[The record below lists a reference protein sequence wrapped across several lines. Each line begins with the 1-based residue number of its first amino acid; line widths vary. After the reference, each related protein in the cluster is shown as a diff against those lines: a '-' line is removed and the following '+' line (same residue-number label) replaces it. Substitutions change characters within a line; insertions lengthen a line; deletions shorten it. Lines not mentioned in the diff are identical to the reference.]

1 MRKLLFPVVMA
12 VCGAL
17 LFTACT
23 NDDETGVAGDELLR
37 EYTANFERMFG
48 PVNPAQNFNTQRTV
62 TIDASMA
69 NAQGS
74 YTLRVYD
81 GHPANQ
87 GTSLLGKFEN
97 LSAATTSTVKVGAI
111 KSVEN
116 LFFVADDGT
125 TRSLTTSPISD
136 AGHVTAR
143 FDATTGTAGETDVT
157 DEPTTVF
164 IAFEDLGSTDDF
176 DFNDAVIR
184 VDYVTGTGEADV
196 TLMAVGASFSLKLFY
211 AVTGG
216 DLTPLFDGK
225 ELHDVM
231 GHLYKIINTNWP
243 NPLGN
248 GPEGVDNVE
257 FVTTKI
263 RVPQDFY
270 IGEDGAPF
278 VLEVNGTK
286 GQVRIHSYSQ
296 YGMAPQ
302 VLVVGEYY
310 NPNDCNSYY
319 FRWPKER
326 VNILN
331 TYHNI
336 TNWMNDPTDVSWL
349 ANGVDNNR
357 VYNGYDPTV
366 PHFGVTPA
374 SITMEERGYYPVT
387 ICTTIPY
394 SPYTCQFTMN
404 VEGEDVVDATL
415 SYNSIRLTGLVPGTA
430 TITVTDVPTGKTAT
444 VVVTVV
450 RSLSRPQDGLE
461 AVDLELPSGTLWAN
475 MNVGATAPE
484 EAGRYFSWGNPM
496 NRPVAHASFSSS
508 SNFQYIGDDIAGI
521 EEYDVATS
529 WWGSDWQMPSADQCR
544 ELINSN
550 NTTREWT
557 EVNGV
562 KGMRC
567 TSKTNGK
574 SIFMPVTDYADEWGF
589 HSRNFGDTYKNR
601 GYYWTSTFN
610 KRSTNETD
618 SRYKNAWAYL
628 LEIMPTPYVADW
640 DNINRSNGLTIRP
653 VRSSN
658 N

>member
-23 NDDETGVAGDELLR
+23 NDDETGVAGDDLLR
-37 EYTANFERMFG
+37 EYTANFEKMFG

-81 GHPANQ
+81 GHPGNG

-97 LSAATTSTVKVGAI
+97 LSAGSTSTVKVGAI

-116 LFFVADDGT
+116 LYFVADDGT
-125 TRSLTTSPISD
+125 TRSLTSSPISD

-143 FDATTGTAGETDVT
+143 FDATTGTAGETEFT

-176 DFNDAVIR
+176 DFNDVVIR

-211 AVTGG
+211 AVSGN
-216 DLTPLFDGK
+216 DLTPLFEGR

-243 NPLGN
+243 NPLGTGWN
-248 GPEGVDNVE
+248 GVDNVP
-257 FVTTKI
+257 FVTRTI

-286 GQVRIHSYSQ
+286 GQVRISSLSQ

-310 NPNDCNSYY
+310 NPTDCKGYY

-326 VNILN
+326 VNIIN

-336 TNWMNDPTDVSWL
+336 TNWMNDPADVSWL
-349 ANGVDNNR
+349 FNAVDQNR

-366 PHFGVTPA
+366 GHFGLSPA
-374 SITMEERGYYPVT
+374 SLTVEERYEGSVNVRNVD
-387 ICTTIPY
+387 PY
-394 SPYTCQFTMN
+394 SSQLTMN
-404 VEGEDVVDATL
+404 VEGDGVIDATL
-415 SYNSIRLTGLVPGTA
+415 SYSSIKFTALVPGTA
-430 TITVTDVPTGKTAT
+430 TITVTDGATGETAT
-444 VVVTVV
+444 SVVTVN
-450 RSLSRPQDGLE
+450 RSLSRPQEGLE
-461 AVDLELPSGTLWAN
+461 AVDLGLPSGTLWAN
-475 MNVGATAPE
+475 MNIGATAPE
-484 EAGRYFSWGNPM
+484 DHGRYFSWGDTKNKTY
-496 NRPVAHASFSSS
+496 FSSS
-508 SNFQYIGDDIAGI
+508 GYPYFHGSYFEKIGDDIAGT
-521 EEYDVATS
+521 EYDTATF
-529 WWGSDWQMPSADQCR
+529 WWGSDWQMPSSEQCR
-544 ELINSN
+544 ELIR
-550 NTTREWT
+550 NTTSTWVT
-557 EVNGV
+557 QNGV
-562 KGMRC
+562 QGRLF
-567 TSKTNGK
+567 TSNQEGNTN
-574 SIFMPVTDYADEWGF
+574 SIFLPVSGYYYNGVSEKF
-589 HSRNFGDTYKNR
+589 RNPGE
-601 GYYWTSTFN
+601 GYYWTSTFYTGSESISGWERN
-610 KRSTNETD
+610 G
-618 SRYKNAWAYL
+618 WAYNMH
-628 LEIMPTPYVADW
+628 IYSSYADW
-640 DNINRSNGLTIRP
+640 SNSKNRYYGLVIRP
-653 VRSSN
+653 IKKGN
-658 N
+658 

>member
-23 NDDETGVAGDELLR
+23 NDDETGVAGDDLMR
-37 EYTANFERMFG
+37 EYTANFEKMFG

-97 LSAATTSTVKVGAI
+97 LSAGSTSTVKVGAI
-111 KSVEN
+111 YSVEN
-116 LFFVADDGT
+116 LYFVADDGT

-196 TLMAVGASFSLKLFY
+196 TLMAVGASFSLKLYY
-211 AVTGG
+211 AASGN
-216 DLTPLFDGK
+216 DLTPLFEGR

-231 GHLYKIINTNWP
+231 GHLYKLINTNWT

-248 GPEGVDNVE
+248 GPEGVDNVK
-257 FVTTKI
+257 FVKRTI

-286 GQVRIHSYSQ
+286 GPVHIASFSH
-296 YGMAPQ
+296 YGEAPQ

-310 NPNDCNSYY
+310 NPSDCKSYY

-326 VNILN
+326 HNILDGYR
-331 TYHNI
+331 TI
-336 TNWMNDPTDVSWL
+336 TKWMDDPTDASWL
-349 ANGVDNNR
+349 ANIYTSY
-357 VYNGYDPTV
+357 VYDGYDPTV
-366 PHFGVTPA
+366 PHFGLSPTSFTV
-374 SITMEERGYYPVT
+374 EERYEGYVNV
-387 ICTTIPY
+387 CNVDPY
-394 SPYTCQFTMN
+394 SNQLTMN
-404 VEGEDVVDATL
+404 VEGDGVIDATFAHN
-415 SYNSIRLTGLVPGTA
+415 YIKFTALVPGTA
-430 TITVTDVPTGKTAT
+430 TITVTDGATGETAT
-444 VVVTVV
+444 SVVTVN
-450 RSLSRPQDGLE
+450 RSLSRPQEGLE
-461 AVDLELPSGTLWAN
+461 AVDLGLPSGTLWAN
-475 MNVGATAPE
+475 MNIGATAPE
-484 EAGRYFSWGNPM
+484 DHGRYFSWGDTKNKTY
-496 NRPVAHASFSSS
+496 FSSPGY
-508 SNFQYIGDDIAGI
+508 FVKIGDDIAGT
-521 EEYDVATS
+521 EYDTATF
-529 WWGSDWQMPSADQCR
+529 WWGSDWQMPSSEQCR
-544 ELINSN
+544 ELIR
-550 NTTREWT
+550 NTTSTWVT
-557 EVNGV
+557 QNGV
-562 KGMRC
+562 QGRLF
-567 TSKTNGK
+567 TSNQEGNTN
-574 SIFMPVTDYADEWGF
+574 SIFLPVSGYYYNGVGEQYTQP
-589 HSRNFGDTYKNR
+589 GD
-601 GYYWTSTFN
+601 GYYWTSTFYTGSEN
-610 KRSTNETD
+610 FSTWERNG
-618 SRYKNAWAYL
+618 WAYNMH
-628 LEIMPTPYVADW
+628 IYSSYADW
-640 DNINRSNGLTIRP
+640 SNSKNRYYGLVIRP
-653 VRSSN
+653 IKKGN
-658 N
+658 